1 MKNMGE
7 EKELMVLKLDEISES
22 IWNTFLALFGIIAI
36 ISVVNGYGIFRFIY
50 TIGVLLILFLI
61 PILCIISGTLIMILR
76 KLNYIKTDGDWGIF
90 ALMKSVYSRYW
101 NETKDNI
108 PIGI

>member
-61 PILCIISGTLIMILR
+61 PILCIISGILIMILR
-76 KLNYIKTDGDWGIF
+76 KLNYANTDGDWGILD
-90 ALMKSVYSRYW
+90 LMKSVYSLYW
-101 NETKDNI
+101 NEA
-108 PIGI
+108 

>member
-1 MKNMGE
+1 ME
-7 EKELMVLKLDEISES
+7 EKELKVLKLDEMAES
-22 IWNTFLALFGIIAI
+22 MWNTFLVLFGLIFI
-36 ISVVNGYGIFRFIY
+36 ISVINGYGIFRFIY
-50 TIGVLLILFLI
+50 TIGVMLIIFLI

-76 KLNYIKTDGDWGIF
+76 KLNCIKTNGDWGIL

-108 PIGI
+108 L

>member
-61 PILCIISGTLIMILR
+61 PILCIISGILIMILR
-76 KLNYIKTDGDWGIF
+76 KLNYANTDGEWGILD
-90 ALMKSVYSRYW
+90 LMKSVYSLYW
-101 NETKDNI
+101 NEAEG
-108 PIGI
+108 PL

>member
-36 ISVVNGYGIFRFIY
+36 ISVINGYGIFRFVY
-50 TIGVLLILFLI
+50 TIGVLLILFLL
-61 PILCIISGTLIMILR
+61 PILCIVSGILIMILR
-76 KLNYIKTDGDWGIF
+76 KLNYANTDGDWGILD
-90 ALMKSVYSRYW
+90 LMKSVYSLYW
-101 NETKDNI
+101 NEAEG
-108 PIGI
+108 PL

>member
-22 IWNTFLALFGIIAI
+22 IWNTFLALFGIIGI
-36 ISVVNGYGIFRFIY
+36 ISVINGYGIFRFIY

-61 PILCIISGTLIMILR
+61 PILCIISGILIMILR
-76 KLNYIKTDGDWGIF
+76 KLNYANTDGDWGILD
-90 ALMKSVYSRYW
+90 LMKSVYSLYW
-101 NETKDNI
+101 NEA
-108 PIGI
+108 